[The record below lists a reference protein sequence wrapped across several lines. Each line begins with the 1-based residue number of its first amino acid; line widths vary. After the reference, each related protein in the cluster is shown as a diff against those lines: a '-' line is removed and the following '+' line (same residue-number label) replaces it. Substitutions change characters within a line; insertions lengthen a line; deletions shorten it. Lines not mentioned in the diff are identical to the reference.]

1 MHRQG
6 KRVTKGSINKKIPWF
21 NDDFGDDFVF
31 EDVLEA
37 LTIYKNIHGSFES
50 LYEDIE
56 FVVPQPTYGS
66 GIDIEASVAAAAA
79 IKKAQSL
86 GEDTDA
92 LINAEIE
99 RLQMD
104 ISSSIDDDED
114 APFVNEATW
123 PEHLAGMKLGTIMQR
138 ICDGSL
144 EVKHLP
150 ERKEALDQIGFEWG
164 DERKF
169 IDVPFEKAMC
179 AMFAYFLIRGDLF
192 VYEDFVM
199 PGEKP
204 WPTALAGYELGK
216 AVVRIRELQNFFE
229 AYHPE
234 KVQLL
239 RRVEFVWFPE
249 LALPLNPEDGEESWE
264 DTFVEGM
271 GHPFYQMNEPS
282 VATLERLQAEGPFGP
297 EDKSKSWYDYSEVA
311 DFWERGDITDVG
323 KESERPNW
331 RPAEWLWFNGFEQL
345 AKEHEDRYGMSP
357 GLELL
362 RIIEG
367 FHNGDISE
375 KEFDERGKAALL
387 QWEEEQLKNDA
398 ISAGIE
404 VDKDDTMASI
414 IQKIKEDPQFL
425 ALEDDP
431 EYKKLIEA
439 ELDADEAR
447 EALLRKMDM
456 EEIGIEEE
464 ELEYDDDDVEYEFED
479 DDELEEEDVEE
490 EAYLEDKVDEEDEV
504 DDEDEDLEMEEDD
517 DDEFAIDEE
526 EI

>member
-1 MHRQG
+1 M
-6 KRVTKGSINKKIPWF
+6 KGAIKKFIPWF

-37 LTIYKNIHGSFES
+37 LEIYKEIHGSFES
-50 LYEDIE
+50 LHANLE
-56 FVVPQPTYGS
+56 FVVPEPTFGS
-66 GIDIEASVAAAAA
+66 DLDVDAAAAA
-79 IKKAQSL
+79 ANAIAQAESM

-92 LINAEIE
+92 LIAAEIE
-99 RLQMD
+99 RMEYVMSTSGNIGD
-104 ISSSIDDDED
+104 DDNMVPSSS
-114 APFVNEATW
+114 TKW
-123 PEHLAGMKLGTIMQR
+123 PEHLAGMKLGTITAR

-150 ERKEALDQIGFEWG
+150 ERKEALDNIGFDWG
-164 DERKF
+164 DKKKF
-169 IDVPFEKAMC
+169 IDIPFEKAMC

-204 WPTALAGYELGK
+204 WPKVFAGYELGK
-216 AVVRIRELQNFFE
+216 TVKRIRELQNFFE

-234 KVQLL
+234 KVRLL

-249 LALPLNPEDGEESWE
+249 LALPLNPEDGEDSWE
-264 DTFVEGM
+264 DIFVEGV
-271 GHPFYQMNEPS
+271 GHPFYQLNEPS
-282 VATLERLQAEGPFGP
+282 VSIIEKLQAEGPFD
-297 EDKSKSWYDYSEVA
+297 EDDTNKSWYDYNEVA

-345 AKEHEDRYGMSP
+345 AQEHEQRYGMSP

-362 RIIEG
+362 RLIEG
-367 FHNGDISE
+367 YHDGKISE
-375 KEFDERGKAALL
+375 AEFDKRGKAALIKY
-387 QWEEEQLKNDA
+387 EEEQFRVDA

-414 IQKIKEDPQFL
+414 IEKIKEDPQFL
-425 ALEDDP
+425 ALDDDP
-431 EYKKLIEA
+431 EYKRLIEA

-447 EALLRKMDM
+447 EALIRKMDM
-456 EEIGIEEE
+456 EEIGVEEE
-464 ELEYDDDDVEYEFED
+464 DLEFDEDDDDIDYEYDFESD
-479 DDELEEEDVEE
+479 DDDDDDDSS
-490 EAYLEDKVDEEDEV
+490 YLEDKVD
-504 DDEDEDLEMEEDD
+504 DDEDD
-517 DDEFAIDEE
+517 DDELDLEDDDDFIIDEE